1 MHLLAA
7 ADPLSPPD
15 REEAAPLR
23 GVYCL
28 GPRLDERAGVE
39 RFAARR
45 AHGGQSPVVL
55 LREPLAGPEIA
66 AATTWPAA
74 AWELDL
80 RQRLRAPAISA
91 VVDQF
96 EEGGYR
102 YLVLDSGPG
111 VSLWNAWDE
120 PTHGPFE
127 QYAWLAQL
135 AELLDAL
142 HQVGVVVESLRP
154 DQILLDAFG
163 RVLLDP
169 TVMLLPV
176 PLPAGAPLR
185 PTLASAPE
193 LGNGLADARSDL
205 YCFGAVLYA
214 LELGREL
221 TDLDCTADGVPIP
234 FAERCPDVHPF
245 LVRLIGKT
253 YCRDRAGRFP
263 TRRSGDDLG
272 GFIELHRTLRQCQQ
286 VLGRARLEVA
296 AWSSAGMVRSGNED
310 ALAVVR
316 ATEAREDVTD
326 DAVLAI
332 VADGIGGGAAGEVA
346 ALEAVRTLRR
356 SLLPAPPFAGR
367 VHDPADQTEGREDLR
382 KRVADALREANRQ
395 VYSFARRSPD
405 LHGMATTAEVC
416 VLDGRHLVVGHVG
429 DSRTYLLHRG
439 RLNQLTRDHTVISRL
454 IQLGEVAEEEGD
466 VHPRRGELEQAIGG
480 RDEVDPSVYTAA
492 TRPGDWVVICSD
504 GLTSRVKPA
513 AIQDILER
521 AASAELAARRLVNRA
536 NRDGAED
543 NVTVVVI
550 RCC

>member
-1 MHLLAA
+1 MQLVA

-15 REEAAPLR
+15 REEARPLR
-23 GVYCL
+23 GVYRL
-28 GPRLDERAGVE
+28 GQRLDERSEVE
-39 RFAARR
+39 RFAGRR
-45 AHGGQSPVVL
+45 AHGGESPVVL
-55 LREPLAGPEIA
+55 LREPLGQPETTA
-66 AATTWPAA
+66 TTTWPSA
-74 AWELDL
+74 AWELEL

-96 EEGGYR
+96 EEEGFR

-111 VSLWNAWDE
+111 VALWNAWDD

-135 AELLDAL
+135 AELLDGL
-142 HQVGVVVESLRP
+142 HQVGVIVESLRP
-154 DQILLDAFG
+154 DQVLLDAFG

-169 TVMLLPV
+169 TAILLPV

-193 LGNGLADARSDL
+193 LRAGLADPRSDL
-205 YCFGAVLYA
+205 YCFGALLYA
-214 LELGREL
+214 LHLGREL
-221 TDLDCTADGVPIP
+221 TDVDCTPDGVPLS
-234 FAERCPDVHPF
+234 FAERCPEAHPF

-253 YCRDRAGRFP
+253 YCRDRSGRFP
-263 TRRSGDDLG
+263 TGASVEDIG
-272 GFIELHRTLRQCQQ
+272 GFIELHRTLRQCQRL
-286 VLGRARLEVA
+286 LGRARLEVA
-296 AWSSAGMVRSGNED
+296 AWSSAGMLRSGNED
-310 ALAVVR
+310 ALAVVH
-316 ATEAREDVTD
+316 ATEAREDVID

-332 VADGIGGGAAGEVA
+332 VTDGIGGGAAGEVA
-346 ALEAVRTLRR
+346 ALEAVRSLRR

-367 VHDPADQTEGREDLR
+367 ISDPAGGSEGREDLR

-405 LHGMATTAEVC
+405 LHGMATTADVC

-454 IQLGEVAEEEGD
+454 IQLGEVAAEEGD

-492 TRPGDWVVICSD
+492 IAPGDWVLICTD
-504 GLTSRVKPA
+504 GLTARVKPA
-513 AIQDILER
+513 NIQDILER

-536 NRDGAED
+536 NRDGADD
-543 NVTVVVI
+543 NVTAVVI

>member
-1 MHLLAA
+1 MRLLA

-15 REEAAPLR
+15 GAAAPPLC
-23 GVYCL
+23 GVYRL

-39 RFAARR
+39 RFAGHR

-55 LREPLAGPEIA
+55 LREPITKPELA
-66 AATTWPAA
+66 AATTWPGA
-74 AWELDL
+74 AWELEL
-80 RQRLRAPAISA
+80 RQRLRTPAVSP

-96 EEGGYR
+96 EEDGFR
-102 YLVLDSGPG
+102 HLVLDSGPG
-111 VSLWNAWDE
+111 VTLWNAWDD

-154 DQILLDAFG
+154 DQVLLDAFG
-163 RVLLDP
+163 RLLLDP
-169 TVMLLPV
+169 TVILLPV

-193 LGNGLADARSDL
+193 LGIGLADPRSDL

-214 LELGREL
+214 LQLGREL
-221 TDLDCTADGVPIP
+221 TELDCTADGVPLS
-234 FAERCPDVHPF
+234 FAEKCPEAHPF

-263 TRRSGDDLG
+263 TGRSADDLG
-272 GFIELHRTLRQCQQ
+272 GFIELHRTLRQCQRL
-286 VLGRARLEVA
+286 LGRARLEVA
-296 AWSSAGMVRSGNED
+296 SWSSAGMVRSGNED
-310 ALAVVR
+310 ALAVVH

-332 VADGIGGGAAGEVA
+332 VTDGIGGGAAGEVA
-346 ALEAVRTLRR
+346 ALEAVRSLRR

-367 VHDPADQTEGREDLR
+367 INDADDRSEGREDLR
-382 KRVADALREANRQ
+382 KRIADALREANRQ
-395 VYSFARRSPD
+395 VYSFARRSAD

-454 IQLGEVAEEEGD
+454 IQLGEVAAEEGD

-492 TRPGDWVVICSD
+492 VVPGDWLVVCTD

-513 AIQDILER
+513 DIQDILER

>member
-7 ADPLSPPD
+7 EPLCPPD
-15 REEAAPLR
+15 REEAPPLR
-23 GVYCL
+23 GVYRL

-45 AHGGQSPVVL
+45 AHGGQTPVVL
-55 LREPLAGPEIA
+55 VREPTGPPDVG
-66 AATTWPAA
+66 AATWPGI

-80 RQRLRAPAISA
+80 RRRLRTPAVAA

-96 EEGGYR
+96 EDSGFR

-111 VSLWNAWDE
+111 VSLWNAWDD

-135 AELLDAL
+135 AELLDTL
-142 HQVGVVVESLRP
+142 HQVGVVLESLRP
-154 DQILLDAFG
+154 DQVVVDPFG
-163 RVLLDP
+163 RVVLDP
-169 TVMLLPV
+169 TVILLPV
-176 PLPAGAPLR
+176 PLPGGAVLR
-185 PTLASAPE
+185 PSLCSAPE
-193 LGNGLADARSDL
+193 LGSGLADARCDL

-214 LELGREL
+214 LQLGREL
-221 TDLDCTADGVPIP
+221 TDLDCTPDGVPIS
-234 FAERCPDVHPF
+234 FAERCRDAHPF

-263 TRRSGDDLG
+263 TGPSADDLG
-272 GFIELHRTLRQCQQ
+272 GFIELHRTLRQCQRL
-286 VLGRARLEVA
+286 LGRARLEVA

-310 ALAVVR
+310 SLAVVR
-316 ATEAREDVTD
+316 AVETREDVTD

-346 ALEAVRTLRR
+346 ALEAVRSLRR
-356 SLLPAPPFAGR
+356 SLLPGPPFAGR
-367 VHDPADQTEGREDLR
+367 VLDPADGTEGREDLR
-382 KRVADALREANRQ
+382 KRVADALREANRH
-395 VYSFARRSPD
+395 VYTSARVSDD

-439 RLNQLTRDHTVISRL
+439 RLSQLTRDHTVISRL
-454 IQLGEVAEEEGD
+454 IQLGEVAAEEGD

-480 RDEVDPSVYTAA
+480 RDEVDPSVYSTPVV
-492 TRPGDWVVICSD
+492 PGDWVLVCTD

-513 AIQDILER
+513 DIQDILER
-521 AASAELAARRLVNRA
+521 APSAELAARRLVNRA
-536 NRDGAED
+536 NRDGADD

-550 RCC
+550 RAC